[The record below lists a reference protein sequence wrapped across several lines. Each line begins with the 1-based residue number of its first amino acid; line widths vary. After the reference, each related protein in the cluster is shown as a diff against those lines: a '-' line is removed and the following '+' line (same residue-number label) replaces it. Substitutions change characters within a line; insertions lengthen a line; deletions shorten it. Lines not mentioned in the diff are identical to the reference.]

1 MARAFVSVGSNI
13 DAAAHVR
20 RAIEMLAQ
28 KTRVAAISMVYLT
41 DALGRPEQDPYY
53 NCVVEIDTD
62 VPPRVVKRSLL
73 RPIEDQLGRERT
85 EDKYAP
91 RTIDLDLIAYGDAVL
106 EADGIRL
113 PDPDILERPF
123 LAVPLCELAPGWVL
137 PGSRRTIDEIA
148 ARLPLTG
155 MRPLARY
162 TAELRDSL
170 AQRAHG
176 LSRQGRHA
184 REPRQ

>member
-1 MARAFVSVGSNI
+1 MVRAFVSVGSNI
-13 DAAAHVR
+13 DAAANVR
-20 RAIEMLAQ
+20 RAIDILAA

-62 VPPRVVKRSLL
+62 VPPHAVKHSLL

-91 RTIDLDLIAYGDAVL
+91 RTIDLDLIAYGDVVL
-106 EADGIRL
+106 DAEGIRL
-113 PDPDILERPF
+113 PDPDIFVRPF

-148 ARLPLTG
+148 AALPLG
-155 MRPLARY
+155 SMHPLARY
-162 TAELRDSL
+162 TDELRDSL
-170 AQRAHG
+170 AQRARNS
-176 LSRQGRHA
+176 SRRGA
-184 REPRQ
+184 CTREPQQ